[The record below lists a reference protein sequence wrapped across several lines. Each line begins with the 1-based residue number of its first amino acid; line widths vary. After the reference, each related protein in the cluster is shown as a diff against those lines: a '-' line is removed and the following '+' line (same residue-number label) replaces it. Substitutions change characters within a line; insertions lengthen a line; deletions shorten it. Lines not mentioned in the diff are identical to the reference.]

1 MTGQQVYVLNTTPTT
16 SLPLSLIQMDIE
28 LKPYAMLPNLP
39 SEYEVEPLPQL
50 ARNGHSDR
58 ADGCLLSGV
67 KQKTFARG
75 EPFGF

>member
-1 MTGQQVYVLNTTPTT
+1 
-16 SLPLSLIQMDIE
+16 MDIE